1 MPELL
6 SYLEEGPVLAIQLE
20 RPEPCNALNRQLQR
34 ELIAA
39 WEYLEA
45 EDGLLVGVIYGSAN
59 VFSVGHDVPELLKAA
74 DDNSMADPLDGL
86 FPYTLSKPVIAAVE
100 GKCFGLGFELAL
112 ACDLRV
118 AAEDASFGF
127 PDTNLPVSYRL
138 ASVLL
143 PRMTNVGIGL
153 DLLLTGE
160 VMGAEKMRQMRLVSR
175 VAAPGEA
182 LSEALE
188 IAQDMAARFKTAGA
202 FKKQQIW
209 QFSGLPPITA
219 LNLARSAAMA
229 LPEAANQN
237 LI

>member
-1 MPELL
+1 MPEFL
-6 SYLEEGPVLAIQLE
+6 SYREEGPVLVIQLK
-20 RPEPCNALNRQLQR
+20 RPESGNALNRQLQR

-39 WEYLEA
+39 WEHLEA
-45 EDGLLVGVIYGSAN
+45 EDGLLVGVVHGSGG
-59 VFSVGHDVPELLKAA
+59 VFSVGHDVPELLNEA
-74 DDNSMADPLDGL
+74 DDSSMAAPLDGL

-100 GKCFGLGFELAL
+100 GKCYGLGFELAL
-112 ACDLRV
+112 ACDLRI
-118 AAEDASFGF
+118 AAEDARFGF

-143 PRMTNVGIGL
+143 PRMTNVGVSL

-160 VMGAEKMRQMRLVSR
+160 VMGAPQMQQMRLVSR

-182 LSEALE
+182 LSQAVETAG
-188 IAQDMAARFKTAGA
+188 DMARRFKSAGA
-202 FKKQQIW
+202 FRKQQIW

-229 LPEAANQN
+229 SPGGG
-237 LI
+237 

>member
-6 SYLEEGPVLAIQLE
+6 SYLEEGPVLVIQLE
-20 RPEPCNALNRQLQR
+20 RPESGNALNRQLQR

-39 WEYLEA
+39 LEHLEA
-45 EDGLLVGVIYGSAN
+45 EDNLLAGVIHGGAN
-59 VFSVGHDVPELLKAA
+59 DFSVGHDVPELLNAS
-74 DDNSMADPLDGL
+74 DDSSSADPMEGL
-86 FPYTLSKPVIAAVE
+86 FPYTLSKPVLAAVE
-100 GKCFGLGFELAL
+100 GRCYGLGFELAL
-112 ACDLRV
+112 ACDLRI
-118 AAEDASFGF
+118 AAEDAQFGF

-160 VMGAEKMRQMRLVSR
+160 VMDASKMQQMRLINR

-182 LSEALE
+182 LSQALE
-188 IAQDMAARFKTAGA
+188 TAEYMARRFKTSGA

-219 LNLARSAAMA
+219 LNLARSAARA
-229 LPEAANQN
+229 SPPGG
-237 LI
+237 

>member
-6 SYLEEGPVLAIQLE
+6 SYQEEGPVLVIRLE
-20 RPEPCNALNRQLQR
+20 RPESGNALNRQLQR
-34 ELIAA
+34 EVLAA
-39 WEYLEA
+39 WEHLEA
-45 EDGLLVGVIYGSAN
+45 EDGLLVGVIHGSAN
-59 VFSVGHDVPELLKAA
+59 VFSVGHDVPELLDAA
-74 DDNSMADPLDGL
+74 DDSSLASPLNGL

-100 GKCFGLGFELAL
+100 GQCYGLGFELAL
-112 ACDLRV
+112 GCDLRI
-118 AAEDASFGF
+118 AAEDARFGF

-160 VMGAEKMRQMRLVSR
+160 VMDARKMQQMRLISR

-182 LSEALE
+182 LSQALE
-188 IAQDMAARFKTAGA
+188 TAGEMARRFKSAGA

-219 LNLARSAAMA
+219 LNLARSASTG
-229 LPEAANQN
+229 P
-237 LI
+237 